1 MENEGPTPLDQ
12 LAAYKKIVRIK
23 VRVCRIWRPK
33 YPGMGDK
40 YTGLHCIL
48 VDEKQQAIESS
59 FTEMD
64 YEIIV
69 PKIEAGTCYEIMNFR
84 TNYARAQYRV
94 VPHET
99 QIIFI
104 SKTVFKK
111 LASVFPPIPRHIF
124 FLQDCNKLYPRLN
137 KCDILTDVIG
147 HLISVQPVEPIQI
160 NQRIEDKCDLVI
172 QNIRNEEAKITLWSD
187 VAHAFSAFSLEQ
199 LHQPII
205 IVFTSLKVKLFG
217 DSIILNNTGSTL
229 FFIDPDIPELNTYK
243 SVFSTWPHP
252 IKTLP
257 PSKQAN
263 EQDIFQTGKKM
274 TLEELGYLDP
284 DLYKNDTFL
293 CKASIKRYNTKY
305 EWWYKVFLVLEDET
319 DEISALIIGR
329 SGEKVF
335 GVPCKD
341 LVFNQRSVDQ
351 KQLPSEFLRLIGQ
364 KKIYHLRFGSRRNSL
379 NSNDLLIYNISE
391 ELTIQPTTPQSLSKQ
406 VTVSSTAVSSSS
418 TPVDIVTDSPVDII
432 AGSHK
437 RKRESI
443 RRALFVPF
451 KTSQAEEICETDAQD
466 QDQIPIKLF
475 KRKSSPTSS

>member
-1 MENEGPTPLDQ
+1 MEDEGPTPLDQ
-12 LAAYKKIVRIK
+12 LTAYKKIVRIK

-48 VDEKQQAIESS
+48 VDEKQQAIEASS
-59 FTEMD
+59 TEMD

-99 QIIFI
+99 QIIFT

-111 LASVFPPIPRHIF
+111 LASVFPPIPRHRF
-124 FLQDCNKLYPRLN
+124 FLQDYNKLYHRLN

-147 HLISVQPVEPIQI
+147 HLISVQPLEPIQI

-199 LHQPII
+199 LDQPII

-263 EQDIFQTGKKM
+263 EQDIFRTGKKM
-274 TLEELGYLDP
+274 TIEELGYLDP

-305 EWWYKVFLVLEDET
+305 EWWYTACPTCAKQMHQDPTSGQLICQKHPSQIPTPWYKVFLVLEDKT

-351 KQLPSEFLRLIGQ
+351 KQLPI
-364 KKIYHLRFGSRRNSL
+364 
-379 NSNDLLIYNISE
+379 
-391 ELTIQPTTPQSLSKQ
+391 
-406 VTVSSTAVSSSS
+406 SSTAVSSSS
-418 TPVDIVTDSPVDII
+418 TPVDIITDSPVDII
-432 AGSHK
+432 TDSHK
-437 RKRESI
+437 RKRELI
-443 RRALFVPF
+443 RRALFVPS
-451 KTSQAEEICETDAQD
+451 KTSEAEEICEIDAQD
-466 QDQIPIKLF
+466 QDQVPIKLF
-475 KRKSSPTSS
+475 KRKSSPTSSKADFAPYKKN

>member
-48 VDEKQQAIESS
+48 VDEKQQAIEASS
-59 FTEMD
+59 TEMD

-111 LASVFPPIPRHIF
+111 LASVFPPIPRHRF
-124 FLQDCNKLYPRLN
+124 FLQDYNKLYPRLN
-137 KCDILTDVIG
+137 KCDILT
-147 HLISVQPVEPIQI
+147 
-160 NQRIEDKCDLVI
+160 
-172 QNIRNEEAKITLWSD
+172 
-187 VAHAFSAFSLEQ
+187 
-199 LHQPII
+199 
-205 IVFTSLKVKLFG
+205 

-305 EWWYKVFLVLEDET
+305 EWWYTACPTCAKQMHQDPTSGQLIYQKHSNQIPTPWYKVFLVLEDET

-418 TPVDIVTDSPVDII
+418 TPVDIVTDSHVDII

-451 KTSQAEEICETDAQD
+451 KTSQAEEICETDVQD